1 MKNILVIF
9 GGTSSEHEV
18 SLKSAY
24 SIIKAIDKNRYTV
37 ILVGISKKG
46 QWKYF
51 HGSIE
56 KILYDTWNNEN
67 DCEEAVFD
75 VSKQELIIFKNNIQR
90 KKVDGIFPVLHGKGG
105 EDGTIQGMA
114 SLANIPYMGCG
125 VMSSAIGMDKMMA
138 HTIAESIGIRVPKC
152 IWAHKITGDLK
163 YPVFVKPLDGGSSLG
178 ITKVNMKED
187 LTMAIDRAEKYGGKV
202 IIEEFIDGVEVGVA
216 ILKKDN
222 QIICGEMDEVIIEKG
237 FFDFEEKY
245 TLKTSKI
252 IIPAQIDQK
261 TKNKIVNAGKRIFEK
276 MVCKGFARIDFFV
289 DKNNEIYFNEI
300 NTIPGF
306 TSHSRFPNMLK
317 AKGYTFEEIVNSIID
332 EELQNE

>member
-1 MKNILVIF
+1 MYL
-9 GGTSSEHEV
+9 GTQN
-18 SLKSAY
+18 
-24 SIIKAIDKNRYTV
+24 NRR
-37 ILVGISKKG
+37 
-46 QWKYF
+46 F
-51 HGSIE
+51 
-56 KILYDTWNNEN
+56 
-67 DCEEAVFD
+67 
-75 VSKQELIIFKNNIQR
+75 R
-90 KKVDGIFPVLHGKGG
+90 
-105 EDGTIQGMA
+105 
-114 SLANIPYMGCG
+114 
-125 VMSSAIGMDKMMA
+125 
-138 HTIAESIGIRVPKC
+138 R
-152 IWAHKITGDLK
+152 

>member
-1 MKNILVIF
+1 M
-9 GGTSSEHEV
+9 
-18 SLKSAY
+18 
-24 SIIKAIDKNRYTV
+24 
-37 ILVGISKKG
+37 
-46 QWKYF
+46 
-51 HGSIE
+51 
-56 KILYDTWNNEN
+56 
-67 DCEEAVFD
+67 
-75 VSKQELIIFKNNIQR
+75 IIFKNNIQR

-138 HTIAESIGIRVPKC
+138 HTIAESIGITVPKC